1 MAKYRLKEDLSLKG
15 IDNLIND
22 LKRYRDIELQN
33 KMERAISLLLDKGID
48 VANGRKG
55 YFANFI
61 AFKKQISRERYGV
74 YGIMV
79 GFNTA
84 PNVKVWYNS
93 EGEQQAEISSI
104 LMAEFGSGQFADSTI
119 NIEQV
124 GHRGTFPNQTH
135 AFQDSWSFATKLDEN
150 GKPTGWVRTKGIKPT
165 SPMYFASKEMYEE
178 IVNVFRSV
186 FK

>member
-1 MAKYRLKEDLSLKG
+1 MAKYRFKEDLSLKG

-55 YFANFI
+55 YFANYI

-79 GFNTA
+79 CFNTA
-84 PNVKVWYNS
+84 PNVKVWY
-93 EGEQQAEISSI
+93 
-104 LMAEFGSGQFADSTI
+104 
-119 NIEQV
+119 
-124 GHRGTFPNQTH
+124 
-135 AFQDSWSFATKLDEN
+135 
-150 GKPTGWVRTKGIKPT
+150 
-165 SPMYFASKEMYEE
+165 
-178 IVNVFRSV
+178 RS
-186 FK
+186 